1 MSNFSNQQLMNAIS
15 FNVKDVALNRQF
27 KLSERQRN

>member
-15 FNVKDVALNRQF
+15 FNEKDLALNRQF